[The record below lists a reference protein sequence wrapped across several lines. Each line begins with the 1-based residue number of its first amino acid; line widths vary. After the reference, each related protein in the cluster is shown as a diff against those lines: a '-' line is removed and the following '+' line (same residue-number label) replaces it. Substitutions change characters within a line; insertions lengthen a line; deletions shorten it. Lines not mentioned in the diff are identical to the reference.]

1 MSIVAVFTAIFYF
14 IPFNE
19 PAWQA
24 LISNMGARN
33 NARRTGKGRGSS
45 LPLAP
50 FFFCTQIT
58 YKHVLRRPS
67 LHWAFLSSKN
77 VHFKDEFENMTF
89 IWIGIETFPY
99 QRLSI
104 YLAFKTDV
112 WGNLKVGKTIQC
124 FFYRS
129 PGYLNSP
136 R

>member
-1 MSIVAVFTAIFYF
+1 
-14 IPFNE
+14 
-19 PAWQA
+19 
-24 LISNMGARN
+24 
-33 NARRTGKGRGSS
+33 
-45 LPLAP
+45 
-50 FFFCTQIT
+50 
-58 YKHVLRRPS
+58 
-67 LHWAFLSSKN
+67 
-77 VHFKDEFENMTF
+77 MTF